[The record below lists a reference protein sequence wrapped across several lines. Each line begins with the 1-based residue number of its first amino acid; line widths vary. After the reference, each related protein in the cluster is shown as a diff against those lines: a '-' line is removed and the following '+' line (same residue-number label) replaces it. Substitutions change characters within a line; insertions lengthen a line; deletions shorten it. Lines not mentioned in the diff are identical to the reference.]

1 MKVCKKCGTLYN
13 EKEGPC
19 PKCYTEDLLISGEAA
34 KHEIDTDM
42 TPEETE
48 KARKKSWIQILIG
61 DSAHPGIRG
70 GCLHDAA
77 VLSGGSAP

>member
-1 MKVCKKCGTLYN
+1 MQKCGTLYN

-48 KARKKSWIQILIG
+48 KARKNHG
-61 DSAHPGIRG
+61 YRY
-70 GCLHDAA
+70 
-77 VLSGGSAP
+77 

>member
-42 TPEETE
+42 TPKEAE
-48 KARKKSWIQILIG
+48 
-61 DSAHPGIRG
+61 
-70 GCLHDAA
+70 
-77 VLSGGSAP
+77 

>member
-13 EKEGPC
+13 EKVGPC

-42 TPEETE
+42 TPEEAK

-61 DSAHPGIRG
+61 MPLFIGFIYIIFLLIR
-70 GCLHDAA
+70 LMK
-77 VLSGGSAP
+77 

>member
-13 EKEGPC
+13 ENEGPC

-42 TPEETE
+42 
-48 KARKKSWIQILIG
+48 K
-61 DSAHPGIRG
+61 
-70 GCLHDAA
+70 
-77 VLSGGSAP
+77 

>member
-13 EKEGPC
+13 ENEGPC

-42 TPEETE
+42 TPEEAE
-48 KARKKSWIQILIG
+48 KARKKSWVQILIG
-61 DSAHPGIRG
+61 MPLFIGFIYIIFLLIR
-70 GCLHDAA
+70 LMK
-77 VLSGGSAP
+77 